1 MVAKWLV
8 TNRLTLRNVL
18 ATLVVGCGLAG
29 CWLMPR
35 PEINPL
41 AIEHN
46 TFCAEYYQQGL
57 LNEAESRCQLA
68 IEFAPTYAEPHNL
81 LGLIAHARGQR
92 PVAMEFFKK
101 ALSYKDDFA
110 EKVTTRCLNTSIKPT
125 EDFGKAYKINQMIT
139 ISQDDEMEM

>member
-1 MVAKWLV
+1 MRAD
-8 TNRLTLRNVL
+8 RLL
-18 ATLVVGCGLAG
+18 ANASTADQPTGDRAQY
-29 CWLMPR
+29 
-35 PEINPL
+35 I
-41 AIEHN
+41 
-46 TFCAEYYQQGL
+46 CAEYYQQGL

-110 EKVTTRCLNTSIKPT
+110 ELHSNIGTILLEDGRIDEACDAFKEALGIDPGFVVARRNLDTVTFVKTMFPLLVPS
-125 EDFGKAYKINQMIT
+125 F
-139 ISQDDEMEM
+139 